1 MKIPEVEEASKQDE
15 NKTQIDRLSARMALQ
30 EIRGDIYQYL
40 CTPYI
45 REATKSGFY
54 KQFILLRSLTSAC
67 ILSSQEPASNRL
79 SQNYCRLL
87 TEFEDLV
94 YEALD
99 GIDNGKEQN
108 IINSLNDG
116 PIHQRHQEIDAY
128 LSTVTDPSRTNESSG
143 EDDILQI
150 QVNALFTVIELIGA
164 IAVLFPGVF
173 VSIGVPAT
181 FAKSISMLSQV
192 QKVYPGVQMVLDRKQ
207 EIMILVG
214 TMAAFAGGMHKN
226 ATQILQQ
233 MATDENINNITVVD
247 ETGKTIQASELI
259 QYALELESGKDRQ
272 IGLGSG
278 SEPSEIRKDE
288 SPGPEP
294 EEDLIR
300 KFTRLMSTITNPVGD
315 TIKTAD
321 QIAHHNI
328 QARLEDVSRGKEL
341 LIQVPLTIT
350 DVGVRV
356 GTDISTKIRE
366 ISGKVDSIAGKDKRG
381 DDKL

>member
-1 MKIPEVEEASKQDE
+1 MKIPEVDEASKQDE

-45 REATKSGFY
+45 REATKSGFH
-54 KQFILLRSLTSAC
+54 KKFVLLRSLTSVC
-67 ILSSQEPASNRL
+67 ILSSQEPASNGS
-79 SQNYCRLL
+79 SQDYCRLL

-99 GIDNGKEQN
+99 GIDNGKEGD

-128 LSTVTDPSRTNESSG
+128 LSTVTDSSRTNESSG

-214 TMAAFAGGMHKN
+214 TMAAFAGGMQKN

-233 MATDENINNITVVD
+233 METDENINNITVVD

-259 QYALELESGKDRQ
+259 QYALELKAGQDRQ
-272 IGLGSG
+272 IGLGS
-278 SEPSEIRKDE
+278 EPSEISKDE
-288 SPGPEP
+288 SAGPEP

-300 KFTRLMSTITNPVGD
+300 KFSRLMSTITNPVGD
-315 TIKTAD
+315 TIKNAD
-321 QIAHHNI
+321 QIAHQNI
-328 QARLEDVSRGKEL
+328 QARLEDVSRGKEFVL
-341 LIQVPLTIT
+341 QVPLTLS

-356 GTDISTKIRE
+356 GTDISTRIKE
-366 ISGKVDSIAGKDKRG
+366 LSEKVGSITGRDERGNDKS
-381 DDKL
+381 